1 MKTYFNIHNHTM
13 YSNIRLLDCINRP
26 TDLID
31 KAIEL
36 GLSGIAITD
45 HECLSGH
52 MEVNQYAKKIREKY
66 PDFKIVLGNEVYLV
80 DKRENGI
87 KYYHFIL
94 TAKDAIGHKALRE
107 LSSIAW
113 YNSYVDRGMERVPIT
128 KEELSK
134 IMSKYKGH
142 VIASTACMGGEL
154 STAAYNMSCAEN
166 VNDMTSAK
174 VFYDQICEFI
184 DYCQKVFGDDFYIE
198 CAPSTAEDQ
207 CTTNRKLYRIAQAY
221 DIPMIIGTDAHYLT
235 KADRFVH
242 KSYLNSKGGERE
254 VDSFYEFAHLM
265 TYDEAYELLKK
276 CFNDGTIAEQ
286 ILYNSYLLGFQYE
299 DYSLE
304 RKQIIPKVTV
314 TDYPFGIDGWLNYR
328 QSDYPVFCD
337 LMLNG
342 NIQERYW
349 ANECYMSLLEKMY
362 NKQIPE
368 DKMEE
373 YIARLEIEAD
383 IIKDIGEK
391 LDDCLFAYFNTFKH
405 YIDLFWSCGS
415 IVGPGRGSATGFLSN
430 YLLGITQLDPI
441 RWNLPYWRFLNKE
454 RAELPDIDIDLAPSK
469 RPEIFRRIR
478 EERGELGLVQVATFG
493 TEGTKSAVLTAC
505 RGYRGPG
512 AGYTESGT
520 GISSGEWSTIERE
533 GIDVDVAQ
541 YMSSLIPQERGFL
554 WSINDVVYGNEE
566 KGRKPVQAF
575 IREVSQYPGLLE
587 TIMSIEGLVNKRSS
601 HASGVILYS
610 NDPYE
615 TASFMRTPSGDLI
628 TCYDLHKAEAAGDTK
643 YDFLV
648 TEISDK
654 IIKCFELLVEDKVI
668 KKLGLREL
676 YNKYIHPEVI
686 DTTDKRIWEH
696 LAAGDVMDVF
706 QFSTG
711 VGLAIAKKL
720 KPQNPMEMTAANA
733 MMRLMSDK
741 DKESQQDRYVR
752 IQNQGL
758 EVFDSEMRQALFTDE
773 QRILMHKHCDQYYG
787 CCAIQEQM
795 MELLMDVA
803 GFTLG
808 EANNARKIV
817 AKKQMSKIPELRE
830 QVYSRFDRV
839 QSANYFWENAV
850 APQLGYAF
858 SMNHSLPYSFVG
870 IQSIYFVMNFNPIY
884 WNTACLIVNSGSLED
899 NSEEEIVDI
908 YAPEAQDLAEGV
920 KFIDLPDK
928 SAKIRRTAATDYGKV
943 AKAIG
948 DIQAAGIKVSL
959 ANINK
964 SKFGFAPDVE
974 NNRILFGLKGM
985 LNVGDDV
992 VDAIIA
998 NRPYSSPKDFLN
1010 KVKPGKQAMISL
1022 IKGGAF
1028 DDMEDRKFTMAWY
1041 IWETCDKK
1049 SRITLQNMGGLIKH
1063 GLLPEKTPEQ
1073 ILARRVYEFN
1083 RYLKAITKT
1092 DKCAYKDMYTLDERA
1107 ISFLHEIECDDL
1119 VETDNLAWFI
1129 KVKTWD
1135 NIYQKHMD
1143 VFRKWIASDKETI
1156 LNALNTEIFMQDWEK
1171 YAKGTISAWEMEVL
1185 CFYYHEHELAHINN
1199 DRYGFVDFYDLP
1211 EDPVIEK
1218 TFNKG
1223 GKDIHIFH
1231 LNRICGTCIAKNKTK
1246 STVTILTTTGVV
1258 NVKFRK
1264 EYFSLFD
1271 KQISERQSDG
1281 TKKIMEKSW
1290 FNRGN
1295 MIVVTGIRSGDDFIS
1310 KKYASTGGHQLY
1322 KIDEVLSNGELVL
1335 KDSRYQGG
1343 IEEDA

>member
-52 MEVNQYAKKIREKY
+52 MEVNQYAQKIKEKN

-107 LSSIAW
+107 LSSVAW

-128 KEELSK
+128 KEELAK
-134 IMSKYKGH
+134 TMFKYKGH
-142 VIASTACMGGEL
+142 IIASTACMGGEL
-154 STAAYNMSCAEN
+154 STAAYNMACAES
-166 VNDMTSAK
+166 VNDMANAG
-174 VFYDQICEFI
+174 VYYQQICDFI
-184 DYCQKVFGDDFYIE
+184 KYCVDIFGDDFYIE

-207 CTTNRKLYRIAQAY
+207 CITNRKLYRIAQAY

-265 TYDEAYELLKK
+265 SYDEAYELLKN
-276 CFNDGTIAEQ
+276 CFNDGNIAEQ

-304 RKQIIPKVTV
+304 RKQTVPKVEV
-314 TDYPFGIDGWLNYR
+314 KDYPKTIAGWLN
-328 QSDYPVFCD
+328 DHTTNYPIFCS
-337 LMLNG
+337 LMLSDDV
-342 NIQERYW
+342 QERYW
-349 ANECYMSLLEKMY
+349 ANECYISLLEKMY
-362 NKQIPE
+362 NKQIS
-368 DKMEE
+368 DNKLEE
-373 YIARLEIEAD
+373 YISRLETEAD
-383 IIKDIGEK
+383 VIKYIGEK

-405 YIDLFWSCGS
+405 YIDLFWECGS

-469 RPEIFRRIR
+469 RPAIFEAIR
-478 EERGELGLVQVATFG
+478 KERGELGLIQVATFG
-493 TEGTKSAVLTAC
+493 TEGTKSAILTAC
-505 RGYRGPG
+505 RGYRSEDYPD
-512 AGYTESGT
+512 
-520 GISSGEWSTIERE
+520 
-533 GIDVDVAQ
+533 GIDVDLAQ

-554 WSINDVVYGNEE
+554 WSIDDVVYGNEE
-566 KGRKPVQAF
+566 KDRKPVTTF
-575 IREVSQYPGLLE
+575 IREVNNYPGLLDI
-587 TIMSIEGLVNKRSS
+587 IMSIEGLVNKRSS
-601 HASGVILYS
+601 HASGVILYGE
-610 NDPYE
+610 DPFD
-615 TASFMRTPSGDLI
+615 TAAFMRTPSGDLI

-654 IIKCFELLVEDKVI
+654 IIKCFELLVADNVI
-668 KKLGLREL
+668 DNLRLRDL

-686 DTTDKRIWEH
+686 DTSDKRIWEH
-696 LAAGDVMDVF
+696 LAAGDVLDVF

-733 MMRLMSDK
+733 MMRLMSEK
-741 DKESQQDRYVR
+741 DKESQQDRFVR

-758 EVFDSEMRQALFTDE
+758 KVFDAEMEKALFTNE
-773 QRILMHKHCDQYYG
+773 QKELMHKHCDQYYG
-787 CCAIQEQM
+787 CCALQEQM

-803 GFTLG
+803 GFSLG

-830 QVYSRFDRV
+830 QVYGRFDRV

-858 SMNHSLPYSFVG
+858 SLNHSLPYSFVG

-920 KFIDLPDK
+920 TFIDLPDK
-928 SAKIRRTAATDYGKV
+928 SAKIRRTAATDYGKI

-959 ANINK
+959 ADINK

-992 VDAIIA
+992 VAAIIA
-998 NRPYSSPKDFLN
+998 NRPYSSPRDFLN

-1063 GLLPEKTPEQ
+1063 NLLPEKTPEQ
-1073 ILARRVYEFN
+1073 IMARRVYEFN
-1083 RYLKAITKT
+1083 RYLKAITKA
-1092 DKCAYKDMYTLDERA
+1092 DKYSYKDMYTLDERA
-1107 ISFLHEIECDDL
+1107 ISFLHELDCDDL
-1119 VETDNLAWFI
+1119 VESDNLAWFI

-1143 VFRKWIASDKETI
+1143 VFRKWIAADKEII
-1156 LNALNTEIFMQDWEK
+1156 LNALNTEIFMEDWNK

-1185 CFYYHEHELAHINN
+1185 CFYYHEHELANVNN
-1199 DRYGFVDFYDLP
+1199 DRYGFADFYSLP
-1211 EDPVIEK
+1211 EDPEIEH
-1218 TFNKG
+1218 TFQKG
-1223 GKDIHIFH
+1223 GRDIHIFKLH
-1231 LNRICGTCIAKNKTK
+1231 RICGTCIAKNKTK
-1246 STVTILTTTGVV
+1246 STVTILTNTGVV

-1264 EYFSLFD
+1264 EYFTLFD
-1271 KQISERQSDG
+1271 KQISERQPDG

-1295 MIVVTGIRSGDDFIS
+1295 MIVVTGIRSGDDFVS

-1322 KIDEVLSNGELVL
+1322 KIEEVLSNGELTL

>member
-1 MKTYFNIHNHTM
+1 MGTYFNIHNHTM

-26 TDLID
+26 KDLID

-45 HECLSGH
+45 HECLSAH
-52 MEVNQYAKKIREKY
+52 MEVNQYAKKIKEKH
-66 PDFKIVLGNEVYLV
+66 PDFVIALGNEVYLV

-94 TAKDAIGHKALRE
+94 TAKTALGHKCLRE

-128 KEELSK
+128 KEELAK

-142 VIASTACMGGEL
+142 IVASTACMGGEL
-154 STAAYNMSCAEN
+154 STAAYNMACAEH
-166 VNDMTSAK
+166 VGDMNSAK
-174 VFYDQICEFI
+174 VFYDQICDFI
-184 DYCQKVFGDDFYIE
+184 NYCVDVFGEDFFIE

-221 DIPMIIGTDAHYLT
+221 GIPMIVGTDAHYLT

-265 TYDEAYELLKK
+265 DYDEVYELLKN
-276 CFNDGTIAEQ
+276 CFDDGMIAEQ
-286 ILYNSYLLGFQYE
+286 ILNNSHMLREKYE
-299 DYSLE
+299 EYSLE
-304 RKQIIPKVTV
+304 RKQMIPK
-314 TDYPFGIDGWLNYR
+314 IDL
-328 QSDYPVFCD
+328 PVYKEVDIDKYISSIDWNFYGGRWPTLKELYD
-337 LMLNG
+337 EG
-342 NIQERYW
+342 NVQERYW
-349 ANECYMSLLEKMY
+349 LCECAASMCAKGLQDKLEY
-362 NKQIPE
+362 W
-368 DKMEE
+368 D
-373 YIARLEIEAD
+373 RLEIEAD
-383 IIKDIGEK
+383 IIKDIGNK

-405 YIDLFWSCGS
+405 YIDLFWKCGS

-430 YLLGITQLDPI
+430 YLLGITQLDPV

-469 RPEIFRRIR
+469 RPSIFKAIR

-493 TEGTKSAVLTAC
+493 TEGTKSAILTAC
-505 RGYRGPG
+505 RGYRSEEFPD
-512 AGYTESGT
+512 
-520 GISSGEWSTIERE
+520 
-533 GIDVDVAQ
+533 GIDVDLAQ
-541 YMSSLIPQERGFL
+541 YMSSLVPQERGFL

-566 KGRKPVQAF
+566 KDRKPVSAF
-575 IREVSQYPGLLE
+575 IREVNGYPGLLDI
-587 TIMSIEGLVNKRSS
+587 IMSIEGLVNKRSS
-601 HASGVILYS
+601 HASGVILYGD
-610 NDPYE
+610 DPFE

-668 KKLGLREL
+668 EQMNLRDL
-676 YNKYIHPEVI
+676 YNKYIHPEVM
-686 DTTDKRIWEH
+686 DTTDNRIWEH

-733 MMRLMSDK
+733 MMRLMSEK

-752 IQNQGL
+752 IQRQGL
-758 EVFDSEMRQALFTDE
+758 DVFDLEMQKARFTDE
-773 QRILMHKHCDQYYG
+773 QRELMHKHCDQYWG
-787 CCAIQEQM
+787 CCALQEQM

-803 GFTLG
+803 NFSLG

-817 AKKQMSKIPELRE
+817 GKKQMSKIPELRE
-830 QVYSRFDRV
+830 KVYGSFDDVQV
-839 QSANYFWENAV
+839 ANYFWDNAI

-858 SMNHSLPYSFVG
+858 SLNHSLPYSFVG

-959 ANINK
+959 ADINK

-992 VDAIIA
+992 VAAIIA
-998 NRPYSSPKDFLN
+998 NRPYSSPRDFLN
-1010 KVKPGKQAMISL
+1010 KVKPSKQAMISL

-1028 DDMEDRKFTMAWY
+1028 DEMEDRKFTMAWY

-1063 GLLPEKTPEQ
+1063 NLLPEKTPEQ
-1073 ILARRVYEFN
+1073 IMARRVYEFN
-1083 RYLKAITKT
+1083 RYLKAITKA
-1092 DKCAYKDMYTLDERA
+1092 DKYSYKDMYTLDERA
-1107 ISFLHEIECDDL
+1107 ISFLHELDCDDIM
-1119 VETDNLAWFI
+1119 ETDNLSWY
-1129 KVKTWD
+1129 VKTKAWD
-1135 NIYQKHMD
+1135 GIYQKHMD

-1156 LNALNTEIFMQDWEK
+1156 LDALNTEIFMQDWEK

-1185 CFYYHEHELAHINN
+1185 CFYYHEHELEHINN
-1199 DRYGFVDFYDLP
+1199 DRYGFVDFYSLP

-1218 TFNKG
+1218 TFTKG
-1223 GKDIHIFH
+1223 GKDIHIFK

-1264 EYFSLFD
+1264 EYFTMFD
-1271 KQISERQSDG
+1271 KQISERQADG

-1295 MIVVTGIRSGDDFIS
+1295 MIVVTGIRSGDDFVS

-1322 KIDEVLSNGELVL
+1322 KIDAVLPNGELIL

>member
-1 MKTYFNIHNHTM
+1 MGTYFNIHNHTM

-26 TDLID
+26 KDLID

-45 HECLSGH
+45 HECLSAH
-52 MEVNQYAKKIREKY
+52 MEVNQYAKKIKEKN
-66 PDFKIVLGNEVYLV
+66 PDFVIALGNEVYLV
-80 DKRENGI
+80 DSRESGI

-94 TAKDAIGHKALRE
+94 TAKDEIGHKALRE
-107 LSSIAW
+107 LSSTAW

-128 KEELSK
+128 KEELAK
-134 IMSKYKGH
+134 IMSKYRGH

-154 STAAYNMSCAEN
+154 STAAYNMALAEN
-166 VNDMTSAK
+166 VNDMASASI
-174 VFYDQICEFI
+174 FYQQICDFI
-184 DYCQKVFGDDFYIE
+184 KYCVDVFGEDFYIE

-207 CTTNRKLYRIAQAY
+207 CITNRKLYRIAMAY
-221 DIPMIIGTDAHYLT
+221 NIPIIVGTDSHYLT
-235 KADRFVH
+235 KKDRYVH

-265 TYDEAYELLKK
+265 SYDEVYELLKN
-276 CFNDGTIAEQ
+276 CFGDGVIAET
-286 ILYNSYLLGFQYE
+286 ILENSRKLGEKYTS
-299 DYSLE
+299 YSLE
-304 RKQIIPKVTV
+304 RKQMIPKVEVPEYSAWDIWDKVPGLIMDSFDHRWFTLQRLV
-314 TDYPFGIDGWLNYR
+314 
-328 QSDYPVFCD
+328 QK
-337 LMLNG
+337 G
-342 NIQERYW
+342 NDQERYW
-349 ANECYMSLLEKMY
+349 VMECLKSLWDKGLQD
-362 NKQIPE
+362 KQ
-368 DKMEE
+368 E
-373 YIARLEIEAD
+373 YWDRLETEAD

-405 YIDLFWSCGS
+405 YIDLFWECGS

-441 RWNLPYWRFLNKE
+441 RWSLPYWRFLNKE

-469 RPEIFRRIR
+469 RPAIFEAIR
-478 EERGELGLVQVATFG
+478 KERGELGLIQVATFG

-505 RGYRGPG
+505 RGYRSEDFPD
-512 AGYTESGT
+512 
-520 GISSGEWSTIERE
+520 
-533 GIDVDVAQ
+533 GIDVDQAQ

-554 WSINDVVYGNEE
+554 WPISDVINGNEE
-566 KGRKPVQAF
+566 KDRKPVAPF
-575 IREVSQYPGLLE
+575 IREVNNYPGLLDI
-587 TIMSIEGLVNKRSS
+587 IMSIEGLVNKRSS
-601 HASGVILYS
+601 HASGVILYGA
-610 NDPYE
+610 DPFE

-654 IIKCFELLVEDKVI
+654 IIKCFELLTADKVI
-668 KKLGLREL
+668 EDIGLRNL

-686 DTTDKRIWEH
+686 DTSDPRIWDH
-696 LAAGDVMDVF
+696 LAAGDVLDVF

-720 KPQNPMEMTAANA
+720 KPKNPMEMTAANA
-733 MMRLMSDK
+733 MMRLMSEK
-741 DKESQQDRYVR
+741 GKESQQDRYVR
-752 IQNQGL
+752 IQKKGL
-758 EVFDSEMRQALFTDE
+758 SEFHDEMVRAGLDSDMIA
-773 QRILMHKHCDQYYG
+773 LMHKHCDQYWG

-803 GFTLG
+803 KFSLG

-817 AKKQMSKIPELRE
+817 GKKQMSKIPELRE

-839 QSANYFWENAV
+839 QSANYFWENAI

-858 SMNHSLPYSFVG
+858 SLNHSLPYSFVG

-884 WNTACLIVNSGSLED
+884 WNTACLIVNSGATD
-899 NSEEEIVDI
+899 EE
-908 YAPEAQDLAEGV
+908 AGG
-920 KFIDLPDK
+920 
-928 SAKIRRTAATDYGKV
+928 STDYGKI

-948 DIQAAGIKVSL
+948 DITGAGIKVSL

-964 SKFGFAPDVE
+964 SDFGFAPDVE

-985 LNVGDDV
+985 LNVGDDLI
-992 VDAIIA
+992 ASIIE

-1010 KVKPGKQAMISL
+1010 RVKPSKQAMIAL

-1028 DDMEDRKFTMAWY
+1028 DDMEERKFVMAWY

-1063 GLLPEKTPEQ
+1063 GLLPEKTEEQ

-1083 RYLKAITKT
+1083 RYLKAITKA
-1092 DKCAYKDMYTLDERA
+1092 DKYAYKDMYTLDSRA
-1107 ISFLHEIECDDL
+1107 IAFLQEIDCDDL
-1119 VETDNLAWFI
+1119 MTTDNLSWYI
-1129 KVKTWD
+1129 KTKAWD
-1135 NIYQKHMD
+1135 NVYQKHMD
-1143 VFRKWIASDKETI
+1143 VFRKWIASDKESI
-1156 LNALNTEIFMQDWEK
+1156 LTALNTQIFLEDWEK
-1171 YAKGTISAWEMEVL
+1171 YAKGSISAWEMEVL
-1185 CFYYHEHELAHINN
+1185 CFYYHDHELQNVNN
-1199 DRYGFVDFYDLP
+1199 DKYGFVDFNLLP
-1211 EDPVIEK
+1211 EDPIIEK
-1218 TFNKG
+1218 TFQKS

-1264 EYFSLFD
+1264 EYFAMFD
-1271 KQISERQSDG
+1271 KQISERGADG
-1281 TKKIMEKSW
+1281 VKHVVEKSW

-1295 MIVVTGIRSGDDFIS
+1295 MIVVTGIRSGDDFVS

-1322 KIDEVLSNGELVL
+1322 RINEILENGDLVL
-1335 KDSRYQGG
+1335 QDSRYQGG
-1343 IEEDA
+1343 TEEDGD

>member
-1 MKTYFNIHNHTM
+1 MGTYFNIHNHTM

-26 TDLID
+26 KDLID

-45 HECLSGH
+45 HECLSAH
-52 MEVNQYAKKIREKY
+52 MEVNQYAKKIKEKH
-66 PDFKIVLGNEVYLV
+66 PDFIIALGNEVYLV

-142 VIASTACMGGEL
+142 VVASTACMGGEL
-154 STAAYNMSCAEN
+154 STAAYNMVCAET
-166 VNDMTSAK
+166 VNDMASAK
-174 VFYDQICEFI
+174 VFYDQICDFI
-184 DYCQKVFGDDFYIE
+184 TFCRDIFGDDFYIE

-207 CTTNRKLYRIAQAY
+207 CATNRKLYRIAMAY
-221 DIPMIIGTDAHYLT
+221 DIPIIVGTDSHYLT

-265 TYDEAYELLKK
+265 SYDEVYGLLKD
-276 CFNDGTIAEQ
+276 CFGDGTIAEQ
-286 ILYNSYLLGFQYE
+286 ILNNSHQLRLKYQE
-299 DYSLE
+299 YSLE
-304 RKQIIPKVTV
+304 RKQMIPKIDLP
-314 TDYPFGIDGWLNYR
+314 DYPPLNVESDFTGRYNPEWNFPIIDSLLN
-328 QSDYPVFCD
+328 SDE
-337 LMLNG
+337 
-342 NIQERYW
+342 IQERYW
-349 ANECYMSLLEKMY
+349 INECLKGLREKGLF
-362 NKQIPE
+362 KT
-368 DKMEE
+368 E
-373 YIARLEIEAD
+373 YLARIETEAD
-383 IIKDIGEK
+383 VIKDIGEK

-405 YIDLFWSCGS
+405 YIDLFWECGS

-430 YLLGITQLDPI
+430 YLLGITQLDPV
-441 RWNLPYWRFLNKE
+441 RWGLPYWRFLNKE

-469 RPEIFRRIR
+469 RPAIFDAIRR
-478 EERGELGLVQVATFG
+478 ERGELGLVQVATFG
-493 TEGTKSAVLTAC
+493 TEGTKSAILTAC
-505 RGYRGPG
+505 RGYRSEDYPD
-512 AGYTESGT
+512 
-520 GISSGEWSTIERE
+520 
-533 GIDVDVAQ
+533 GIDVDLAQ
-541 YMSSLIPQERGFL
+541 YMSSLVPQERGFL

-566 KGRKPVQAF
+566 KDRRPVAPF
-575 IREVSQYPGLLE
+575 IREVNNYPGLLDI
-587 TIMSIEGLVNKRSS
+587 IMSIEGLVNKRSS
-601 HASGVILYS
+601 HASGVILYGD
-610 NDPYE
+610 DPFE

-654 IIKCFELLVEDKVI
+654 IIKCFELLVEDNIIEKM
-668 KKLGLREL
+668 GLRDL

-686 DTTDKRIWEH
+686 DTSDQRIWDH
-696 LAAGDVMDVF
+696 LAAGDVLDVF

-733 MMRLMSDK
+733 MMRLMSEK

-758 EVFDSEMRQALFTDE
+758 DVFDREMDRANFTPE
-773 QRILMHKHCDQYYG
+773 QKALMHKHCDQYWG
-787 CCAIQEQM
+787 CCALQEQM

-803 GFTLG
+803 SFTLG
-808 EANNARKIV
+808 EANNARKIIG
-817 AKKQMSKIPELRE
+817 KKQMSKIPQLRE
-830 QVYSRFDRV
+830 QVYGNFDDV
-839 QSANYFWENAV
+839 QVANYFWENAI

-858 SMNHSLPYSFVG
+858 SLNHSLPYSFVG
-870 IQSIYFVMNFNPIY
+870 IQSIYFVINFNPIY

-928 SAKIRRTAATDYGKV
+928 SAKIRRTAATDYGKI

-959 ANINK
+959 ADINK

-992 VDAIIA
+992 VAAIIA

-1028 DDMEDRKFTMAWY
+1028 DSMEDRKFTMAWY

-1049 SRITLQNMGGLIKH
+1049 SRITLQNMGGLIRH
-1063 GLLPEKTPEQ
+1063 NLLPEKTPEQ
-1073 ILARRVYEFN
+1073 IMARRVYEFN
-1083 RYLKAITKT
+1083 RYLKAITKA
-1092 DKCAYKDMYTLDERA
+1092 DKYAYAGMYSLDERA
-1107 ISFLHEIECDDL
+1107 IAFLHEIECDDIM
-1119 VETDNLAWFI
+1119 ETDNLSWY
-1129 KVKTWD
+1129 VKTKAWD

-1143 VFRKWIASDKETI
+1143 VFRAWIASDKEAI

-1171 YAKGTISAWEMEVL
+1171 YAKGSISAWEMEVL
-1185 CFYYHEHELAHINN
+1185 CFYYHEHELEHINN
-1199 DRYGFVDFYDLP
+1199 DRYGFVDFYSLP

-1218 TFNKG
+1218 TFTKG
-1223 GKDIHIFH
+1223 GKDIHIFK

-1264 EYFSLFD
+1264 EYFTMFD
-1271 KQISERQSDG
+1271 KQISERQADG

-1295 MIVVTGIRSGDDFIS
+1295 MIVVTGIRSGDDFVS

-1322 KIDEVLSNGELVL
+1322 KIDAVLPNGELIL